1 MNPFSALYF
10 IKENKKRSVLLI
22 LMILLSFGVY
32 IGGLYV
38 TNPEDNWQQVIE
50 YSDNS
55 VNVYKISTEGEGYE
69 WLLNEVKNDGKAT
82 VLELG
87 SSNSFDWETIM
98 GFKSGMGVYT
108 FRSVEDFKTFCNYMD
123 IECDFSKLKIG
134 SMIMSEKF
142 AKNRGLSIGDK
153 VDEKKYNSVYGEFT
167 LDFLTKEDGYT
178 VYFIS
183 DEEESG
189 RALILGNTIKG
200 QELYSYV
207 FDLYSEV
214 KENKNLFVSP
224 GARQEVTVQFES
236 FNTIYMLI
244 VILLSVI
251 LAITINA
258 AFVGMYQ
265 KREFEFAVYRAIG
278 IPKKSIVTKFVKEL
292 LLIDIIALFFGTI
305 VMLIGLYLL
314 NNLVLYPEGKYLRYF
329 EPVALYNMILCNAI
343 IIIPLIVTRCR
354 KMLKADICDY

>member
-1 MNPFSALYF
+1 MKPFSALYF
-10 IKENKKRSVLLI
+10 IKENKKRSVLLM
-22 LMILLSFGVY
+22 LMIFLSFGVY

-38 TNPEDNWQQVIE
+38 TNPEDNWQQLME
-50 YSDNS
+50 YSDNCVS
-55 VNVYKISTEGEGYE
+55 VVKSSMDGEGYE
-69 WLLNEVKNDGKAT
+69 WLLNEVQKDGKT
-82 VLELG
+82 KVIEIG
-87 SSNSFDWETIM
+87 SSNYFGWKTIM
-98 GFKSGMGVYT
+98 GFESSQGLYT

-123 IECDFSKLKIG
+123 IECDFSKLKSG

-142 AKNRGLSIGDK
+142 AKNRGFSIGDK
-153 VDEKKYNSVYGEFT
+153 VDEKKYSSIYGEYT
-167 LDFLTKEDGYT
+167 LDVLTDEDGYT
-178 VYFIS
+178 IYFIS

-189 RALILGNTIKG
+189 RALILGEKIKG
-200 QELYSYV
+200 HELYSYV
-207 FDLYSEV
+207 YKLHSQIEGT
-214 KENKNLFVSP
+214 KNVFVYP
-224 GARQEVTVQFES
+224 GVRQEIEVQFES

-244 VILLSVI
+244 VILLSII

-278 IPKKSIVTKFVKEL
+278 IPKKSIIGKFVKEL
-292 LLIDIIALFFGTI
+292 LLLDIIALFFGTI

-329 EPVALYNMILCNAI
+329 ELVALYNMLLCNAI